1 MVLIY
6 RQALRILDV
15 VETEEAG
22 QALEKLLLNSVMM
35 AFRNRIWL
43 YEISE
48 KSPEQ
53 IVEDIFFGLRGAKK
67 KTMELKTL

>member
-1 MVLIY
+1 
-6 RQALRILDV
+6 
-15 VETEEAG
+15 
-22 QALEKLLLNSVMM
+22 MM

-67 KTMELKTL
+67 KTIELKTV